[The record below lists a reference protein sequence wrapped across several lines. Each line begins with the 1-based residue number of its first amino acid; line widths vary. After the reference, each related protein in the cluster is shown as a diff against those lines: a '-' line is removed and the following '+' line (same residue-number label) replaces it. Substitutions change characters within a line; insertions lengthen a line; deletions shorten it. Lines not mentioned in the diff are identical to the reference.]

1 MTQRRVMAKMFK
13 LNESM
18 ADSSDENEA
27 VTFRAGDDGAALIG
41 SLLDGAVLADRLGE
55 RAHLEETHEHW
66 VGAGAVEARL
76 VGDDPVAF
84 VVMLEHVVTS
94 WNMQIRV
101 WVDSSLNQ
109 RTDRCYWPESASS
122 SPTGAAGQK
131 KKVKSETLVKIC
143 KWVTDAKTANYSR
156 RTQRVGYCWFVHCK
170 WNKSQRMTRRPV
182 NIAEEVRHGRRGAHR
197 MNETEKGRKEWNAP

>member
-1 MTQRRVMAKMFK
+1 MAKMFK
-13 LNESM
+13 LIESM

-41 SLLDGAVLADRLGE
+41 SPLDGAVLADRLDE
-55 RAHLEETHEHW
+55 RAHVEQTHELR

-101 WVDSSLNQ
+101 
-109 RTDRCYWPESASS
+109 
-122 SPTGAAGQK
+122 
-131 KKVKSETLVKIC
+131 
-143 KWVTDAKTANYSR
+143 
-156 RTQRVGYCWFVHCK
+156 
-170 WNKSQRMTRRPV
+170 
-182 NIAEEVRHGRRGAHR
+182 
-197 MNETEKGRKEWNAP
+197 